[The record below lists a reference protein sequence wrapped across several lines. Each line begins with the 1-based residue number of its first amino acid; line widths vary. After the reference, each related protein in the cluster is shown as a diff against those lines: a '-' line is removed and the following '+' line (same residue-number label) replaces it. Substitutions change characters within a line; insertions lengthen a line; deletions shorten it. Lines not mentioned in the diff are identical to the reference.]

1 MAPLSFDAATFEI
14 WGALLNGGT
23 LVIMP
28 PGLVSPEEI
37 GEVLTWHRV
46 NTLWLTSGLFNQV
59 VDSALPVLSGVC
71 QLLAGGDVLSV
82 DHVQKLQGAYPQCQV
97 INGYGPTENT
107 TFSCCYAIGPQADLR
122 NGIPIGFPIW
132 NTRAY
137 VLDGGL
143 EPVPIGV
150 AGELYVAGA
159 GLARGYLKRSGLT
172 AERFVADPHAVE
184 PGERMYR
191 TGDLARWRADGSL
204 EFLGRADRQVK
215 IRGFRIELGEV
226 ENVLLRQDGVKEAVA
241 IVREK
246 DGDKQL
252 CAFAVIESGIT
263 IEQLRK
269 SLRKEL
275 PHYMVPA
282 RLVRLDE
289 MPVTV
294 SGKIDRQR
302 LLQPVI
308 GESTCVRVL
317 ESKNAIE
324 SELERMWSHRLDV
337 RNIGLDEDFFS
348 LGGHSLM
355 AVKVVSAIEKRWKVF
370 IPIRLFMVTPTLR
383 EIARA
388 VTEKLEAME
397 DKSSGAPPNNGIL
410 EPGERSLGADL
421 ERLLRHSDDT
431 PKGPRNSNRA
441 TQGDGAWSPLVPI
454 QKGRDLVPI
463 FLVQGEGAL
472 YMVFR
477 DLISHLGADVPFY
490 ILEPRGSDGY
500 LRPYD
505 RLEELIRDY
514 ERAIRQ
520 VQNSGPYHLIGWCLG
535 GFIAHELAAKLES
548 DGEQSVLFVVD
559 TFPQSDEKDY
569 IGVSRIWR
577 KVVSSYHR
585 KLAGMRFLEIVRY
598 LMDYAKHRVRRDL
611 RKYWIRI
618 VLKMLRPLWR
628 AVPIRYRDQQ
638 LHDAQ
643 TNFLRGRVPSLRAGP
658 VFAFWA
664 NEELTFD
671 PSKYKGKRR
680 NFDEALAR
688 ALWRKYASGSIEFI
702 ELPGNHVSMLQGEN
716 SSRMALAIR
725 RRIHGM
731 KSKPAK

>member
-1 MAPLSFDAATFEI
+1 
-14 WGALLNGGT
+14 
-23 LVIMP
+23 
-28 PGLVSPEEI
+28 
-37 GEVLTWHRV
+37 
-46 NTLWLTSGLFNQV
+46 
-59 VDSALPVLSGVC
+59 
-71 QLLAGGDVLSV
+71 
-82 DHVQKLQGAYPQCQV
+82 
-97 INGYGPTENT
+97 
-107 TFSCCYAIGPQADLR
+107 
-122 NGIPIGFPIW
+122 
-132 NTRAY
+132 
-137 VLDGGL
+137 
-143 EPVPIGV
+143 
-150 AGELYVAGA
+150 
-159 GLARGYLKRSGLT
+159 
-172 AERFVADPHAVE
+172 VADPHAIE
-184 PGERMYR
+184 PGGRMYR

-204 EFLGRADRQVK
+204 EFLGRTDQQVK

-252 CAFAVIESGIT
+252 CAFAVIDSGIT

-294 SGKIDRQR
+294 NGKMDRQR
-302 LLQPVI
+302 LLQSVI
-308 GESTCVRVL
+308 GESTSVRVL

-324 SELERMWSHRLDV
+324 SELERMWSHWLDV

-355 AVKVVSAIEKRWKVF
+355 AVKVISAIEKRWKVF

-383 EIARA
+383 EIARE
-388 VTEKLEAME
+388 VTEKLEAIE
-397 DKSSGAPPNNGIL
+397 AKSSGAPQNNRIL
-410 EPGERSLGADL
+410 EPGERSLGTDL
-421 ERLLRHSDDT
+421 ERLLRPSDDT
-431 PKGPRNSNRA
+431 MRGSRNNNRA
-441 TQGDGAWSPLVPI
+441 TQGDGAWSPLIPI

-472 YMVFR
+472 YIVFR

-490 ILEPRGSDGY
+490 ILEPRGSDGC

-514 ERAIRQ
+514 ETAIRQ
-520 VQNSGPYHLIGWCLG
+520 VQDSGPYHLIGWCLG

-548 DGEQSVLFVVD
+548 DGEKSVLFVVD
-559 TFPQSDEKDY
+559 TFPQSNEKDY
-569 IGVSRIWR
+569 MSRIWR
-577 KVVSSYHR
+577 GLVSSYHR
-585 KLAGMRFLEIVRY
+585 KLAGMRFSKIVRY
-598 LMDYAKHRVRRDL
+598 LLDYARHCVRREL

-618 VLKMLRPLWR
+618 VLKMLRLFR
-628 AVPIRYRDQQ
+628 RVVPIRYREQQ

-658 VFAFWA
+658 MFVFWA

-671 PSKYKGKRR
+671 PTKYKGKKRS
-680 NFDEALAR
+680 FDKALAR
-688 ALWRKYASGSIEFI
+688 ALWRKYTSGSIEFI
-702 ELPGNHVSMLQGEN
+702 ESPGSHISMLQGEN
-716 SSRMALAIR
+716 SSRVALAIR
-725 RRIHGM
+725 RRIHDL
-731 KSKPAK
+731 KSRPAK